1 MFLSY
6 RVRRYGNLDT
16 LNSKI
21 RPLQQILEI
30 DGKKSEEEEQEEQED
45 PIIIEED
52 IFVALW
58 AEEKSIENIII
69 DWNSPPFFREKTPN
83 ICHFLYDGFPYF

>member
-1 MFLSY
+1 MLLSY
-6 RVRRYGNLDT
+6 RPGRYGNLDT

-30 DGKKSEEEEQEEQED
+30 DGKKSEEQEQEEQEEQEEQD

-52 IFVALW
+52 KKVTA
-58 AEEKSIENIII
+58 
-69 DWNSPPFFREKTPN
+69 
-83 ICHFLYDGFPYF
+83 FLT

>member
-30 DGKKSEEEEQEEQED
+30 DWEKSEEEEQEQQEQD
-45 PIIIEED
+45 PSIIEKDYWDWTSPIRPRYIAPIYSGEINVYKLIKPD
-52 IFVALW
+52 IQ
-58 AEEKSIENIII
+58 S
-69 DWNSPPFFREKTPN
+69 
-83 ICHFLYDGFPYF
+83 